1 MQNTNKESAPKHLLV
16 ENPYTGKQ
24 INILPLLKLT
34 GHANF
39 SGFKKGDYSVYSQI
53 DLALRLLST
62 TTIEE
67 ELIDQVREACE
78 SLYEI
83 RDAFG
88 NSVELES

>member
-1 MQNTNKESAPKHLLV
+1 MQNNINENATKHLFIQ
-16 ENPYTGKQ
+16 NPYTGKQ

-34 GHANF
+34 KHANF
-39 SGFKKGDYSVYSQI
+39 TGFNKGDYSVYSKI

-67 ELIDQVREACE
+67 EFIDQIREACD

-83 RDAFG
+83 RDAFS
-88 NSVELES
+88 NSVELEK